1 MTKRIARHKLRE
13 MASKFP
19 VILLTG
25 PRQSGKTTLCRN
37 EFAEYQYVSLEN
49 PDNLYF
55 AENDPKGFLNIYN
68 RFVIIDEAQKCPVLF
83 SYIQQ
88 IVDES
93 GINGQFILTGSQNFL
108 LLEKITQSLAGRV
121 YIMELLPFSQEE
133 HASSNW
139 PNAIL
144 NGGYPRLYDQQIPP
158 QDFFPSYLQ
167 TYIERDI
174 RSIINIQDLSMFRKF
189 IYLLAHH
196 TGQLMNFNRLSKEL
210 GMDIKTVQRWFSLLE
225 TSYIVFTLKPWH
237 KNFSKRLVKSPKMYF
252 YDTGLVS
259 FLLGIASEDEL
270 ILSSYKGALF
280 ENFAVTELLKAHLNR
295 GVSRNFF
302 FWRDSNGNEIDLI
315 IERGSTIQV
324 IEMKASE
331 TVKPEYIKGL
341 HYLDTH
347 LTQMRATHFLLNTM
361 NASQPRSNETILS
374 WKDAAQLVE

>member
-1 MTKRIARHKLRE
+1 MTKRVARHKLRE

-25 PRQSGKTTLCRN
+25 PRQSGKTTLCRD
-37 EFAEYQYVSLEN
+37 EFAEYRYVSLEN

-55 AENDPKGFLNIYN
+55 AENDPKGFLTIYHQY
-68 RFVIIDEAQKCPVLF
+68 VIIDEAQKCPALF

-93 GINGQFILTGSQNFL
+93 GITGQYILTGSQNFL
-108 LLEKITQSLAGRV
+108 MLEKITQSLAGRV

-133 HASSNW
+133 NPSATWQHA
-139 PNAIL
+139 L
-144 NGGYPRLYDQQIPP
+144 LTGGYPRLFSQHISPN
-158 QDFFPSYLQ
+158 DFFPSYIQ

-174 RSIINIQDLSMFRKF
+174 RTLVNIQDLSLFRKF

-196 TGQLMNFNRLSKEL
+196 TGQLINFNGISKEL
-210 GMDIKTVQRWFSLLE
+210 GLDIKTVQRWFSLLE

-237 KNFSKRLVKSPKMYF
+237 RNFSKRLVKSPKMYF
-252 YDTGLVS
+252 YDTGLAS
-259 FLLGIASEDEL
+259 FLLGIESEDEL

-315 IERGSTIQV
+315 IERGSNIQV

-331 TVKPEYIKGL
+331 TVKPEYVKGL

-347 LTQMRATHFLLNTM
+347 MTQIRATHFLLNTM

-374 WKDAAQLVE
+374 WKDATQLVE